1 MDKLGYNELVE
12 EIFIAD
18 FNEAQLIDWLR
29 SNSNDNGCRN
39 LRSKYEPIWSQQSSK
54 LKLAVAKFGQD
65 ISNLRK
71 LYNETDDYL
80 IKSSVLRNPAF
91 GDFGWSWGL
100 HDDEIKKLY
109 EVKKPFSHL
118 FEHIFMNPNIS
129 PRFIADLFSTNYYK
143 EIKQRDLAII
153 LELLLYHNKRAD
165 GKGQVQYWI
174 EKANFGDFEK
184 DAIDSIIKFIR
195 NFNFKSCRVDIFST
209 LISFDDCLELLRNY
223 EFYDGSEKTQ
233 LEILRKFTPESFLKE
248 VLEEP
253 NLDAEARILSIQRWF
268 AKRFFKHSSPAYL
281 YSEQKNSEDA
291 RERHIYYQNSNLPD
305 LFAVEYFRSEYLPVI
320 ADIVW
325 TQNSP
330 DEASTYKMNPKEEEL
345 EINEYG
351 SVLAHPR
358 ISANKEFHKRLQFEG
373 HSFVAAIACNKRFF
387 IKNEDRNWLQRLCK
401 ETDRQYDLVSS
412 SISIFGTG
420 TCSEVFDAKLAEL
433 QKLYPEEFSDL
444 TESEMLLAIQTELTE
459 LKTIRTSITNLRSDV
474 SQGETSLAKVIE
486 NQEEIE
492 KTTSQKLK
500 ELQEQLERTNKHLN
514 DILHSSG
521 EPKDIISRL
530 AFNMPII
537 GKFLRRNWK

>member
-118 FEHIFMNPNIS
+118 FEHIFLNPNIS

-248 VLEEP
+248 VLEDP

-281 YSEQKNSEDA
+281 YSELKNSEDA

-433 QKLYPEEFSDL
+433 QKLYPEEFADL

-500 ELQEQLERTNKHLN
+500 EIQEQLERTNKHLN

>member
-118 FEHIFMNPNIS
+118 FEHIFRNPNIS

-248 VLEEP
+248 VLEDP

-281 YSEQKNSEDA
+281 YSELKNSEDA

-433 QKLYPEEFSDL
+433 QKLYPEEFADL

-500 ELQEQLERTNKHLN
+500 EIQEQLERTNKHLN